1 MSAVLSGSLWH
12 IWFENYILLTLYS
25 YQQFYKND
33 IKTFYFFNMKEGWVI
48 FAMGNYLEEIAKK
61 LISFQRRWNLLLYLI
76 SNLQPCERIR
86 SLHKS
91 LIPFK
96 NLRWRE
102 RIGERNVVPQG
113 KDPSGSAWGCTT
125 RRPTSTPWP
134 STKVIRGHHAAPHR
148 RGTPQVIQKG
158 NNGVK
163 VISFYFGERIFLVSH
178 CVLVVNFLL
187 INI

>member
-1 MSAVLSGSLWH
+1 MQWEITFKKSLNNLFH
-12 IWFENYILLTLYS
+12 S
-25 YQQFYKND
+25 
-33 IKTFYFFNMKEGWVI
+33 KED
-48 FAMGNYLEEIAKK
+48 
-61 LISFQRRWNLLLYLI
+61 RWNLLLYLI

-86 SLHKS
+86 SLYKS

-113 KDPSGSAWGCTT
+113 KNPSGSAWGCTT
-125 RRPTSTPWP
+125 RRPTSTPW
-134 STKVIRGHHAAPHR
+134 SSAKVTRGHHAAPHR
-148 RGTPQVIQKG
+148 RGTLQVIQKG

-163 VISFYFGERIFLVSH
+163 VISFYFGEKIFLVSH

-187 INI
+187 LNI